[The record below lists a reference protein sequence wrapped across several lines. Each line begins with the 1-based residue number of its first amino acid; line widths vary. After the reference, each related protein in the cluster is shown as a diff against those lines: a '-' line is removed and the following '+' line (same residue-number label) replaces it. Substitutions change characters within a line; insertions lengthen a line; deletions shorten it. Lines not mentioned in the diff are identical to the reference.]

1 MTRLARF
8 FATTGVRL
16 SAIYLAAFTLFALS
30 FVLTV
35 SYSIDSLFS
44 RQMRTNIAA
53 EVTGLAEQGRL
64 GGVRAVVNAVER
76 RSRLPNASL
85 YLVADSAG
93 RVLAGNIAEVPAGL
107 LDRAS
112 EVPVTIPYERDEGT
126 TSERRSALVQV
137 VQLPGGL
144 TMLIGRDIAE
154 RQAFA
159 AILYRAL
166 GWAGVLLVALGVVS
180 WFFVSRRVLNRVDSV
195 AASSRRIMGGD
206 LHERLEV
213 TGSGDE
219 FDRLAESLNA
229 MLERIETLLYGL
241 KDVSDNIAHDLKTPL
256 TRLLG
261 RVEATLAGPADLQ
274 RYKATLEATIAESD
288 TLIRTFNALL
298 LIARIESGAPD
309 GAVAP
314 VDAAEIVRDVTEL
327 YEPVVE
333 EAGAHLRVSA
343 EGPLRLKANREL
355 MSQVLANLLDN
366 AIKYGRPDDPAAT
379 PEIGVRLRRD
389 GDHALVEIN
398 DNGPGVPAGD
408 RERVLQRFVR
418 LEKSRSAPGSGLG
431 LSLVAAA
438 VRLQSGTITLGDN
451 APGLSVKL
459 RLPLAEAA

>member
-1 MTRLARF
+1 MTRLARL
-8 FATTGVRL
+8 FATTGFKL
-16 SAIYLAAFTLFALS
+16 SAIYLAVFSLFAVS

-35 SYSIDSLFS
+35 SWSIDRLFA
-44 RQMRTNIAA
+44 RQMRVAIAT
-53 EVTGLAEQGRL
+53 EVAGFAEQGRV
-64 GGVRAVVNAVER
+64 GGIRAVINAVER

-93 RVLAGNIAEVPAGL
+93 RVLAGNISEVPAGL

-112 EVPVTIPYERDEGT
+112 EEPLTIPYERDEGAT
-126 TSERRSALVQV
+126 TERRSALVQV

-144 TMLIGRDIAE
+144 TMLVGRDVAE
-154 RQAFA
+154 RQAFT
-159 AILYRAL
+159 AIMYRAL
-166 GWAGVLLVALGVVS
+166 IWAGVLLIVLGLIS
-180 WFFVSRRVLNRVDSV
+180 WFFVSRRVLKRVDSV
-195 AASSRRIMGGD
+195 AASSRRIMAGD

-213 TGSGDE
+213 TGNGDE
-219 FDRLAESLNA
+219 FDRLAASLNS
-229 MLERIETLLYGL
+229 MLGRIETLLYGL

-256 TRLLG
+256 TRLRG
-261 RVEATLAGPADLQ
+261 RVEATLSGPPDIL
-274 RYKATLEATIAESD
+274 RYRAALEATIAESD
-288 TLIRTFNALL
+288 ALIRTFNALL

-309 GAVAP
+309 GAVTP
-314 VDAAEIVRDVTEL
+314 IDAAEIVRDIAEL
-327 YEPVVE
+327 YEPVAE
-333 EAGAHLRVSA
+333 EAGAELHVVA

-366 AIKYGRPDDPAAT
+366 AIKYGRPADPGAK

-389 GDHALVEIN
+389 GDHALVEVN
-398 DNGPGVPAGD
+398 DNGPGVPPSD

-438 VRLQSGTITLGDN
+438 VRLQSGTITLEDN
-451 APGLSVKL
+451 APGLSVQL